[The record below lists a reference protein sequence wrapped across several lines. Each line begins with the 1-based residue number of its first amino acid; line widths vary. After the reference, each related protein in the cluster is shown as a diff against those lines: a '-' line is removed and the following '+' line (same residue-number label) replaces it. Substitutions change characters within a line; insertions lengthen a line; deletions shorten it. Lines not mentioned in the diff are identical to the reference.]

1 LLWKE
6 AVIAIIATVAR
17 QERIRMGERIR
28 AGLARARAEGKR
40 LGRPAKTVDA
50 ARIAALRA
58 QGPGLQAH
66 RPPARAIGQNRAPRG
81 PGRPA
86 AGCKNMI
93 RRRCAMS
100 WPVTTSS
107 KTVHGGH
114 YHLILPPRTNTSC

>member
-1 LLWKE
+1 LTGKEYAAKMLTSQSCCLLWKE

-58 QGPGLQAH
+58 QGPGYKRIARQLGLSARTVRRVAQA
-66 RPPARAIGQNRAPRG
+66 APQRG
-81 PGRPA
+81 A
-86 AGCKNMI
+86 
-93 RRRCAMS
+93 
-100 WPVTTSS
+100 
-107 KTVHGGH
+107 KT
-114 YHLILPPRTNTSC
+114 